1 MSKKIYTL
9 VAALLS
15 LSILT
20 ACSNNNTET
29 KKETMKETGSETF
42 LESDSQNEGKN
53 EVHKFEANITEINEN
68 KLTVSLN
75 DNYDEGN
82 SGETLIVII
91 PTDNNYNIKVGDN
104 IEVEY
109 DGIMMS
115 SYPGQIVSSNITV
128 LDGSNLNNQT
138 RYKFDATIVEITDN
152 SLTVT
157 PNPESKEGKVNKTIV
172 VNLSKDVSYDVKN
185 GDNIEIEYNGMMTRS
200 IPPQISAT
208 NITLLDGSETVKE

>member
-29 KKETMKETGSETF
+29 KKETMKKTGSETF

-115 SYPGQIVSSNITV
+115 SYPGQIVASNITV